1 MGLLPSQHVWGHHR
15 AQFLHHLTH
24 RRVRHGRQPYNGIKL
39 SVLAHQFRNHRAT
52 SHQVQ
57 SHIKRMTHH
66 DIVSI
71 IVGQVVLFDGRHIGQ
86 QLVEMEVYYIQ
97 LIV

>member
-1 MGLLPSQHVWGHHR
+1 
-15 AQFLHHLTH
+15 
-24 RRVRHGRQPYNGIKL
+24 
-39 SVLAHQFRNHRAT
+39 
-52 SHQVQ
+52 
-57 SHIKRMTHH
+57 MTHH